1 MRSGF
6 AGGGNLEETAM
17 NDGIEQKPGAAT
29 RSAVEEKVPI
39 SPKQRSKPRAPQKGR
54 RKKAVT
60 SGKPEFSSAP
70 SSGGAAPP
78 SAAAQSE
85 ALPDPAELTR
95 QMAEIAGK
103 SRQLVAEFLK
113 RKRREEG
120 VGMADPLGIG
130 TAFLEMTAHM
140 MADPSR
146 LVQAQLSL
154 WNDYLTLW
162 QRTTQ
167 RFLGGESE
175 PMIEPAAGDRRFRDA
190 AWTENTLFDFIKQSY
205 LLTAR
210 WLQGTV
216 REVEGID
223 ERTARKVD
231 FYTRQFVDAIAP
243 SNFLMT
249 NPEVLRATIESRG
262 ENLLNGLKNL
272 LDDLERGKGRLAI
285 RMTDME
291 AFRIGENIAVTP
303 GKVVYQN
310 DLLQLIQYEPTT
322 EKVKRRPLLII
333 PPWINKF
340 YILDLRP
347 GNSFIRWAVSQG
359 HTVFVISWVNPDEHL
374 AGKTFSDYM
383 LEGPLAALSAIEQAT
398 GEREANVIGYC
409 LGGTLLAST
418 LAYMAVKADD
428 RVKSATYLVTMV
440 DFAEAGELSVF
451 IDEEQLSALEGRMN
465 AAGYLEGRDMAT
477 TFNMLRANDLIWSF
491 VVNNYLLGK
500 SPFPFDLLYWNADS
514 TRMPAA
520 MHSFY
525 LRNMYQENLL
535 VKPGGISLDG
545 VPIDLRKITTPS
557 FLLSTREDHIAPWR
571 STYAATQL
579 YKGPVKFV
587 LSASGHIA
595 GVVNPPGGKYGHW
608 ENSKNPPTPEE
619 WFATATAHPDSWWPP
634 WERWISHYAGGEVPA
649 RRPGHGRL
657 KPIEDA
663 PGSYVKV
670 RAAD

>member
-1 MRSGF
+1 MTEKNRG
-6 AGGGNLEETAM
+6 APGE
-17 NDGIEQKPGAAT
+17 GAA
-29 RSAVEEKVPI
+29 SH
-39 SPKQRSKPRAPQKGR
+39 KQDQANN
-54 RKKAVT
+54 
-60 SGKPEFSSAP
+60 
-70 SSGGAAPP
+70 PP
-78 SAAAQSE
+78 LE
-85 ALPDPAELTR
+85 LAELS
-95 QMAEIAGK
+95 QKIADIAEK
-103 SRQLVAEFLK
+103 SRHLVAEFLK
-113 RKRREEG
+113 RQSAENG
-120 VGMADPLGIG
+120 VGMANPLSIG
-130 TAFLEMTAHM
+130 AAFFEMTARM
-140 MADPSR
+140 MSDPSR

-167 RFLGGESE
+167 RFLGGSAE
-175 PMIEPAAGDRRFRDA
+175 PMIEPPAGDRRFRDK
-190 AWTENTLFDFIKQSY
+190 AWTDNTLFDFIKQSY

-210 WLQGTV
+210 WLQGNV
-216 REVEGID
+216 KQLDGVD

-262 ENLLNGLKNL
+262 ENLINGLKNL

-285 RMTDME
+285 KMTDMS

-322 EKVKRRPLLII
+322 ATVKRRPVLIM
-333 PPWINKF
+333 PPWINKY
-340 YILDLRP
+340 YILDLQP
-347 GNSFIRWAVSQG
+347 ANSFIRWAVGEG
-359 HTVFVISWVNPDEHL
+359 HTVFVVSWVNPDERL
-374 AGKTFSDYM
+374 ATKTFADYM
-383 LEGPLAALSAIEQAT
+383 REGPLAALDAIEQAT

-418 LAYMAVKADD
+418 LAYMAVKHDT
-428 RVKSATYLVTMV
+428 RIKSATYFVAMV

-451 IDEEQLSALEGRMN
+451 IDEEQLAALEERMN
-465 AAGYLEGRDMAT
+465 TKGYLEGAAMAT

-545 VPIDLRKITTPS
+545 VPIDLRKIRTPS

-571 STYAATQL
+571 STYAATQI

-595 GVVNPPGGKYGHW
+595 GVVNPLGSKYGHW
-608 ENSKNPPTPEE
+608 ENDKNPPTPEE
-619 WFATATAHPDSWWPP
+619 WFATATAVPDSWWPV
-634 WERWISHYAGGEVPA
+634 WERWVSQYSGGEVPA
-649 RRPGHGRL
+649 RHPGDGKL

-670 RAAD
+670 RAED